1 MVAKGYKRIWILR
14 RLKNLGATDEG
25 LKDVY
30 IKQIRAI
37 LEYAV
42 PVWHSKITKQKAAK
56 VSISCYT

>member
-42 PVWHSKITKQKAAK
+42 PVWHSNITKLEN
-56 VSISCYT
+56 TENR